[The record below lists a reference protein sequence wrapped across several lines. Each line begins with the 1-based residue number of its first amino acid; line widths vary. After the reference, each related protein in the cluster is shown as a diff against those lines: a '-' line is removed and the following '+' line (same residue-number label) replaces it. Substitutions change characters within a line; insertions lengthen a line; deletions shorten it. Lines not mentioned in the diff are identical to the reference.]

1 MKKILMTAALA
12 AAAFG
17 FAAGADAKNAVVDA
31 DGILE
36 RSPSFQ
42 QAMRQLQGEQQRLQQ
57 QFNQQSASMNDAG
70 KQQLSQQLNQQ
81 FAQRHAALMRPVLD
95 MFQKAVQQV
104 ASQQGVD
111 TVILK
116 NGVVM
121 GQVDLDITDAV
132 SRLIR

>member
-1 MKKILMTAALA
+1 MRKMLMAAALA

-17 FAAGADAKNAVVDA
+17 FAAGADAANAVVDA

-36 RSPSFQ
+36 RSASFQ

-57 QFNQQSASMNDAG
+57 QFNQQAASMNDQG

-81 FAQRHAALMRPVLD
+81 FAQRHAQLMKPVLD
-95 MFQKAVQQV
+95 MFQQAVAQV
-104 ASQQGVD
+104 ARQKGVD

-116 NGVVM
+116 NGVVFGNVTM
-121 GQVDLDITDAV
+121 DITEDV
-132 SRLIR
+132 RRLVR